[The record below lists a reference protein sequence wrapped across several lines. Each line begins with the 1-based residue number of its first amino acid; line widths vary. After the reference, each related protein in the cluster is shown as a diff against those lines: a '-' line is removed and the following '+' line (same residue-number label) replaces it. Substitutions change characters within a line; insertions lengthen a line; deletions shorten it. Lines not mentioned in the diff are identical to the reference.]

1 MVRLSNFQRLKR
13 RNVFSISPNPELDN
27 IVELKQVVSEKSGLE
42 EVESVT
48 KKRIF
53 DKPMFVKNDF
63 RIEVMKRNGT
73 FSALTKDSGLVG
85 SGTSAEKADVIVNQ
99 LNTRGNG

>member
-13 RNVFSISPNPELDN
+13 RNNFSISPNPELDN

-42 EVESVT
+42 EVESVI
-48 KKRIF
+48 KKRVF
-53 DKPMFVKNDF
+53 DKPMFYKNDF

-73 FSALTKDSGLVG
+73 FSSLTKDSGLVTF
-85 SGTSAEKADVIVNQ
+85 GTSSEKADVIVNQ
-99 LNTRGNG
+99 LNIQENG